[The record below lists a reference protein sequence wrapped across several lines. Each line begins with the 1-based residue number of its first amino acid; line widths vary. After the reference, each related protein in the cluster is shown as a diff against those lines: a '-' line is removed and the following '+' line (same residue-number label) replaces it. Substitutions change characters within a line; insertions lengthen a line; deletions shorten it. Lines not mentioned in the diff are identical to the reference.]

1 MRDFVTPVSSV
12 IVFGAIILW
21 TIVANCLGAV
31 RDRRR
36 SSAKAKRE
44 QSP

>member
-1 MRDFVTPVSSV
+1 MRDFVAPMGSV

-21 TIVANCLGAV
+21 SIVANCLGAV

-36 SSAKAKRE
+36 CSAIAKRD

>member
-1 MRDFVTPVSSV
+1 MSDFVTPVGSV
-12 IVFGAIILW
+12 IVLGAIILW

-36 SSAKAKRE
+36 SPARRDDDA
-44 QSP
+44 

>member
-12 IVFGAIILW
+12 IVLGAIILW
-21 TIVANCLGAV
+21 TIVANCLGAL

-36 SSAKAKRE
+36 SSAKRDH
-44 QSP
+44 SL